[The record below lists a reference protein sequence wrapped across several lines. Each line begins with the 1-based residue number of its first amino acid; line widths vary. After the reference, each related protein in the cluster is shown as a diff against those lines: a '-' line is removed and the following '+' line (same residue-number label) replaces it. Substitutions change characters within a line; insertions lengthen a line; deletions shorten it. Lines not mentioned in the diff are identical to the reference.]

1 MVLDTQYI
9 VVIFLVITQHW
20 FEPSIRNAVW
30 NLWPMKCNFPSITF
44 SDICGARH
52 CSWPSVYFHER
63 QAVQHAYTIWQDKMR
78 FKECTGPWFHFSSE
92 GTHDSMSYK
101 RYLGSLLR
109 LLQMMHF
116 RQQVCQGLRLAKC
129 HWNLSQW
136 MELNFKLFHN

>member
-30 NLWPMKCNFPSITF
+30 NLWPMKCNLSAITF

-63 QAVQHAYTIWQDKMR
+63 QAVQHANTVW
-78 FKECTGPWFHFSSE
+78 
-92 GTHDSMSYK
+92 
-101 RYLGSLLR
+101 R
-109 LLQMMHF
+109 LLW
-116 RQQVCQGLRLAKC
+116 RQDEIEG
-129 HWNLSQW
+129 
-136 MELNFKLFHN
+136 MY